1 MLTSGPH
8 GARWTFDLSTCVPQ
22 GAAIVLGRHNLKPST
37 GVSSACWWLISNA
50 FWGFEVNAI
59 ENFERILLQVK
70 PSNRYLKLQ
79 HFDGEPCLK
88 VLKSFSPEKSTLS
101 PKMSSKGKTPCDP
114 SFHLTW
120 MESTSWQEWTESLP
134 IQVLQIFWE
143 QVQSISFEAW
153 DNGCWADD
161 DIRRGVVFAVFFPR
175 ILSLIPESIPR
186 S

>member
-101 PKMSSKGKTPCDP
+101 PKMWSKGKTPCDP

-120 MESTSWQEWTESLP
+120 SPLHDKNEPKAFQFKSSR
-134 IQVLQIFWE
+134 
-143 QVQSISFEAW
+143 SFGSRYNRFRLKPGQW
-153 DNGCWADD
+153 L
-161 DIRRGVVFAVFFPR
+161 
-175 ILSLIPESIPR
+175 LS
-186 S
+186 